1 MTPCQQ
7 TRLLG
12 APRGCHANEREAR
25 NVKFL
30 IACMRGILFSFGITP
45 PSPENERKT
54 LLLLLLLLLGL
65 VAATWLVFKYLLP
78 HMA

>member
-1 MTPCQQ
+1 M
-7 TRLLG
+7 
-12 APRGCHANEREAR
+12 
-25 NVKFL
+25 KFL